1 MVTENTMTAST
12 VWCHGLDY
20 TNAPAVLPPQMTWD
34 YYENSFFTDPQKSL
48 KDPRA
53 LWTTA

>member
-34 YYENSFFTDPQKSL
+34 YYENSFDFTDPQESQGS
-48 KDPRA
+48 
-53 LWTTA
+53 